1 MAQLREMAWRN
12 GSKPKR
18 AIIITSECKHR
29 EIASDRQ
36 FSLTRYATGNKY
48 FQYNTTEYIR
58 FGESIK
64 LMISPKQRGGDFCL
78 DISRFGGNE
87 HLIFTCHTKTCMQ
100 WWQPTKKL
108 FMVVSVDLRSTDR
121 ERERECNFAERLWH
135 NAPWSRASEDEMC
148 YLLPSPCRPLS
159 LSVCAGWKE
168 NTNSSSSISVHF

>member
-1 MAQLREMAWRN
+1 MAQLREMTWRN

-121 ERERECNFAERLWH
+121 ERESAISPNDSDTMRHGRARARMKCVIYCHRLVV
-135 NAPWSRASEDEMC
+135 
-148 YLLPSPCRPLS
+148 LS